1 MMSSFDSGWILH
13 ASPTGIGCAE
23 ATTLEGSPFTADL
36 AVIDFNPLEE
46 QGPFEV
52 EKRLAQTDR
61 PMH

>member
-1 MMSSFDSGWILH
+1 MHLRLGSDARKRPPWK
-13 ASPTGIGCAE
+13 
-23 ATTLEGSPFTADL
+23 GSPFTADL

-61 PMH
+61 SMH